1 MINLNEYDIFK
12 IFNSNTDIQD
22 YMNGIRGSK
31 IDLPQIYVGTP
42 QESFIQ
48 NSNAPWIR
56 ITAIPGDEALYAD
69 NRRAI
74 EYPRY
79 QIDFW
84 ILRYKT
90 KELIKLEQMI
100 YENMYNHGYERYYK
114 NHTRDID
121 MTDLQMVQG
130 NFEYQGFSP
139 NED

>member
-22 YMNGIRGSK
+22 YMNEIRGSK

-69 NRRAI
+69 NRRTI

-84 ILRYKT
+84 ILKYKT
-90 KELIKLEQMI
+90 KELITLENMI
-100 YENMYNHGYERYYK
+100 YDNMFNHGFERYYK

-121 MTDLQMVQG
+121 MTDLQMIQG

-139 NED
+139 NKD

>member
-1 MINLNEYDIFK
+1 MNEYDIFK
-12 IFNSNTDIQD
+12 LFNSDTDIKD
-22 YMNGIRGSK
+22 YMNNIRGNEIK
-31 IDLPQIYVGTP
+31 LPQIYVGTP
-42 QESFIQ
+42 KESFIQ
-48 NSNAPWIR
+48 TANAPWIR

-69 NRRAI
+69 NRRII

-100 YENMYNHGYERYYK
+100 YKNMYDHGYERYYK
-114 NHTRDID
+114 NHTRDVD

-130 NFEYQGFSP
+130 NFEYQGFSS
-139 NED
+139 NKD

>member
-22 YMNGIRGSK
+22 YMNAIRGSK

-42 QESFIQ
+42 KESFIQ
-48 NSNAPWIR
+48 DANAPWIR
-56 ITAIPGDEALYAD
+56 ITAIPGDDALYAD
-69 NRRAI
+69 DRRTI

-100 YENMYNHGYERYYK
+100 YKNMYDHGYERYYK
-114 NHTRDID
+114 NHTRDVD

-130 NFEYQGFSP
+130 NFEYQGFSS
-139 NED
+139 NKD

>member
-1 MINLNEYDIFK
+1 MNEYDIFH
-12 IFNSNTDIQD
+12 IFNADQNIKD
-22 YMNGIRGSK
+22 YMNEIRGNE
-31 IDLPQIYVGTP
+31 IELPQIYVGTP

-48 NSNAPWIR
+48 NQNAPWIR
-56 ITAIPGDEALYAD
+56 ITAIPGDEATYAD
-69 NRRAI
+69 DKRLI

-100 YENMYNHGYERYYK
+100 YDKMFAHGFERYYK
-114 NHTRDID
+114 NHNRDVD

-130 NFEYQGFSP
+130 NFEYQGFTP
-139 NED
+139 KTE

>member
-1 MINLNEYDIFK
+1 MNEYDIFHN
-12 IFNSNTDIQD
+12 FNSNTDIQD
-22 YMNGIRGSK
+22 YMNEIRGSK

-42 QESFIQ
+42 QESFVQ
-48 NSNAPWIR
+48 DVNAPWIR
-56 ITAIPGDEALYAD
+56 ITAIPGDDALYAD
-69 NRRAI
+69 NRRTI

-130 NFEYQGFSP
+130 NFEYQGFSS

>member
-1 MINLNEYDIFK
+1 MINLNEYDIFHN
-12 IFNSNTDIQD
+12 FNSDQEIKD
-22 YMNGIRGSK
+22 YMDKIRGKSIK
-31 IDLPQIYVGTP
+31 SPQIYVGTP
-42 QESFIQ
+42 EQSFIQ
-48 NSNAPWIR
+48 NQNAPWIR
-56 ITAIPGDEALYAD
+56 ITAIPGDLADYAD
-69 NRRAI
+69 DKRFI

-90 KELIKLEQMI
+90 KELIKLENMI
-100 YENMYNHGYERYYK
+100 YENMSKNGYERYYK

>member
-1 MINLNEYDIFK
+1 MNEYDIFHN
-12 IFNSNTDIQD
+12 FNADQDIKK
-22 YMNGIRGSK
+22 YMDEIRGNS
-31 IDLPQIYVGTP
+31 IDKPQIYAETP
-42 QESFIQ
+42 EEAFIQ
-48 NSNAPWIR
+48 NANAPWIR
-56 ITAIPGDEALYAD
+56 ITPIPGDDALYAD
-69 NRRAI
+69 NQRVI

-84 ILRYKT
+84 ISRYKT

>member
-1 MINLNEYDIFK
+1 LNEYDIFK

-42 QESFIQ
+42 RESFIQ
-48 NSNAPWIR
+48 DVNAPWIR
-56 ITAIPGDEALYAD
+56 ITAIPGDDALYAD
-69 NRRAI
+69 DKRVI
-74 EYPRY
+74 EYPKF

-84 ILRYKT
+84 ILKYKT

-100 YENMYNHGYERYYK
+100 YESMYNHGYERYYK

-130 NFEYQGFSP
+130 NYQYQGSSP
-139 NED
+139 NTD

>member
-1 MINLNEYDIFK
+1 MNE
-12 IFNSNTDIQD
+12 
-22 YMNGIRGSK
+22 IRGSK

-42 QESFIQ
+42 KESFIQ

-69 NRRAI
+69 DRRTI
-74 EYPRY
+74 EYPHY

-90 KELIKLEQMI
+90 KELIKLEQML
-100 YENMYNHGYERYYK
+100 YENMYSHGFERYYK

>member
-1 MINLNEYDIFK
+1 MNE
-12 IFNSNTDIQD
+12 
-22 YMNGIRGSK
+22 IRGSK
-31 IDLPQIYVGTP
+31 IGLPQIYVGTP
-42 QESFIQ
+42 KESFIQ

-69 NRRAI
+69 NQRAI

>member
-1 MINLNEYDIFK
+1 MNEYDIFK
-12 IFNSNTDIQD
+12 IFNSSTDIQD
-22 YMNGIRGSK
+22 YMNGIRGNK

-56 ITAIPGDEALYAD
+56 ITPIPGDEALYAD
-69 NRRAI
+69 DERVI
-74 EYPRY
+74 EYPRF

-100 YENMYNHGYERYYK
+100 YNNMFENGYERYYK
-114 NHTRDID
+114 NHTRDVD
-121 MTDLQMVQG
+121 MTDLQMIQG
-130 NFEYQGFSP
+130 NYEYQL
-139 NED
+139 

>member
-1 MINLNEYDIFK
+1 MNEYDIFH
-12 IFNSNTDIQD
+12 IFNADQNIKD
-22 YMNGIRGSK
+22 YMNEIRGNE
-31 IDLPQIYVGTP
+31 IELPQIYVGTP

-48 NSNAPWIR
+48 NQNAPWIR
-56 ITAIPGDEALYAD
+56 ITAIPGDEATYAD
-69 NRRAI
+69 DKRLI

-100 YENMYNHGYERYYK
+100 YDKMFAHGFERYYK
-114 NHTRDID
+114 NHTRDVD

-130 NFEYQGFSP
+130 NFEYQGFTP
-139 NED
+139 KTE

>member
-1 MINLNEYDIFK
+1 MINLNEYDIFHN
-12 IFNSNTDIQD
+12 FNSDQEIKD
-22 YMNGIRGSK
+22 YMDKIRGKSIK
-31 IDLPQIYVGTP
+31 SPQIYVGTP
-42 QESFIQ
+42 EQSFIQ
-48 NSNAPWIR
+48 NQNAPWIR
-56 ITAIPGDEALYAD
+56 ITAIPGDLADYAD
-69 NRRAI
+69 DKRFI

-84 ILRYKT
+84 ISRYKT

-100 YENMYNHGYERYYK
+100 YDRMFAHGFERYYK
-114 NHTRDID
+114 NHNRDVD